1 MSVIPEGLVAVV
13 TVSMAI
19 GVSRLAR
26 EKAIVR
32 KMPAVETLGAVT
44 TICSDKTGTLTE
56 GRMRVRTVEP
66 ANTVLGLGKGENQDF
81 CWTIATLCNN
91 AALSHHADGTE
102 DYTGDTTEIALLEAA
117 AAINAKLYKPLNT
130 AARLIEIP
138 FDSDRKMMSVTL
150 KAGAADHL
158 AAIAKNFTNPKV
170 PLAWTLVKGAP
181 EVLLSRC
188 KFFVGAS
195 VSEFMPIDETFIRAI
210 SDRVDSMSDAGL
222 RVLTLAM
229 KPIYEES
236 LLERIGHYEQDP
248 ESEVE
253 LLYREIES
261 DLILVGTI
269 GLLDPP
275 RQDVRKSIQECFK
288 AGIKV
293 CMITGD
299 HLRTAISIATEIGIY
314 SPNDPTRCRA
324 MKGDDLDVLS
334 AEAIANMDPFPVVFA
349 RVSPQN
355 KLSIVDA
362 LQSRNEVVI
371 MTGDGVNDAP
381 AISKA
386 DVGIAM
392 GQSGTEIS
400 KEAADVI
407 LLDDNFYTI
416 LRAVQGGRLIYANI
430 LKFLVYLLACNS
442 AEIWTVLVAALVNL
456 PVPLSPINILW
467 ANIIADVPPSMSLG
481 MEPAESD
488 LLLQR
493 PRNIHQGV
501 LSVRNWLLIG
511 FEGILLSGATLCIY
525 FWEYYNHAGKIN
537 ESDLSEM
544 QSEAF
549 FILTSLQLILALFSR
564 STKASVMTTGL
575 LGNKYLLGAVAFS
588 FGLLLMGHYTPG
600 LNAVLEL
607 RPIRINTWVRF
618 GFSALSLLLGTEIFK
633 VFIRSKFSA

>member
-66 ANTVLGLGKGENQDF
+66 ANTIVGMGKADQDF

-91 AALSHHADGTE
+91 AALSHHADGSE
-102 DYTGDTTEIALLEAA
+102 EYTGDTTEIALLEAA
-117 AAINAKLYKPLNT
+117 AQRNTKLYKPLNT
-130 AARLIEIP
+130 AVRLIEIP
-138 FDSDRKMMSVTL
+138 FDSDRKMMSVTF
-150 KAGAADHL
+150 KADAADHL
-158 AAIAKNFTNPKV
+158 EAIAKGFSPK

-188 KFFVGAS
+188 KFFVGS
-195 VSEFMPIDETFIRAI
+195 TVTDFKPIDEDFIRTI

-236 LLERIGHYEQDP
+236 LLDRISHYEQDP

-314 SPNDPTRCRA
+314 SPSDPTRCRA

-362 LQSRNEVVI
+362 LQSRHEVVI

-416 LRAVQGGRLIYANI
+416 LRAVQGGRQIYANI

-481 MEPAESD
+481 MEPAEAD

-493 PRNIHQGV
+493 PRDIKKGV

-511 FEGILLSGATLCIY
+511 FEGILLSGATLGIY
-525 FWEYYNHAGKIN
+525 FWEYSNRAGKI
-537 ESDLSEM
+537 SDADLSEM

-564 STKASVMTTGL
+564 STKASVRTTGL
-575 LGNKYLLGAVAFS
+575 LGNKYLLGAVALS
-588 FGLLLMGHYTPG
+588 FGLLIMGHYTPG

-607 RPIRINTWVRF
+607 KPIRMITWIRF
-618 GFSALSLLLGTEIFK
+618 AFSTLGLLAGTEIFK
-633 VFIRSKFSA
+633 AFIRAKLS